1 MLSGEA
7 DDSKVVRRP
16 WLHEDLVGFNGV
28 MAEKPNDAGLFG
40 PSSVSWQLHAEPAMW
55 LAGIRSLYLQA
66 LHPRAV
72 AGIVQN
78 SDFRADPLGRLV
90 RTANFVGASTYC
102 PRDEVSRLAAR
113 VRSVHRSLRAT
124 YEGET
129 FRIDEPELLLWVHCA
144 EVSSFLTVVRR
155 AGFPLTAAHADQ
167 YLDEQRASAAL
178 VGLDPDEVP
187 GSVAAM
193 HDYLREIRPSL
204 RRTEDT
210 DLIYDFLHRPP
221 VSGKLALGL
230 PLYEPM
236 VGHLA
241 YSLLPGWATGLYG
254 RRAYPPA
261 VSTAAMRTLAETL
274 RALQRTVR
282 TVVREPRLGP
292 LVPHPVL
299 AVQRLGKWAAPSA
312 RKLPAAA

>member
-1 MLSGEA
+1 MSA
-7 DDSKVVRRP
+7 QPD
-16 WLHEDLVGFNGV
+16 
-28 MAEKPNDAGLFG
+28 DAGLFG
-40 PSSVSWQLHAEPAMW
+40 PDSVSWQLHAEPAMW

-78 SDFRADPLGRLV
+78 SDFRGDPLGRLV
-90 RTANFVGASTYC
+90 RTANFVGATTYC
-102 PRDEVSRLAAR
+102 PRDEVERQAAK
-113 VRSVHRSLRAT
+113 VRAVHRSLRGT
-124 YEGET
+124 HDGRT

-155 AGFPLTAAHADQ
+155 AGFPLTAAHADR
-167 YLDEQRASAAL
+167 YLDEQRRSAAL
-178 VGLDPDEVP
+178 VGLDPGEVP

-193 HDYLREIRPSL
+193 RDYLRAMRPVL
-204 RRTEDT
+204 RRTDDT
-210 DLIYDFLHRPP
+210 DAIYDFLHRPP
-221 VSGKLALGL
+221 VGGRLALGL
-230 PLYEPM
+230 PAYETL

-241 YSLLPGWATGLYG
+241 YSLLPGWAVTVYG
-254 RRAYPPA
+254 RRAYPHTI
-261 VSTAAMRTLAETL
+261 STAMMRTLSETL
-274 RALQRTVR
+274 RALQKTVR

-299 AVQRLGKWAAPSA
+299 AARRLGDWAFPSA

>member
-1 MLSGEA
+1 
-7 DDSKVVRRP
+7 
-16 WLHEDLVGFNGV
+16 
-28 MAEKPNDAGLFG
+28 MADAGLFG

-78 SDFRADPLGRLV
+78 SDFRNDPLGRLV

-102 PRDEVSRLAAR
+102 PRDEVEAAAAR
-113 VRSVHRSLRAT
+113 VRAVHRSLRGT
-124 YEGET
+124 YEGRT

-167 YLDEQRASAAL
+167 YLDEQRRSAAL
-178 VGLDPDEVP
+178 VGLDPSEVP
-187 GSVAAM
+187 GSVAQM
-193 HDYLREIRPSL
+193 RRYLRDMRPVL
-204 RRTEDT
+204 RRTDDT

-221 VSGKLALGL
+221 VGGKLALGL
-230 PLYEPM
+230 PVYEAV
-236 VGHLA
+236 VGHVA
-241 YSLLPGWATGLYG
+241 YSLLPRWAIRLYG
-254 RRAYPPA
+254 RRPYPAA
-261 VSTAAMRTLAETL
+261 VSTATMRALSETL
-274 RALQRTVR
+274 RALQKTVR
-282 TVVREPRLGP
+282 TLVREPRLGP

-299 AVQRLGKWAAPSA
+299 AVNRLGKWAAPSA

>member
-1 MLSGEA
+1 
-7 DDSKVVRRP
+7 
-16 WLHEDLVGFNGV
+16 
-28 MAEKPNDAGLFG
+28 MANKPNDVGLFG
-40 PSSVSWQLHAEPAMW
+40 PSSVSWHLHAEPAMW

-78 SDFRADPLGRLV
+78 SDFRRDPLGRLI
-90 RTANFVGASTYC
+90 RTANFVGASTYS
-102 PRDEVSRLAAR
+102 PQAEVARLAER
-113 VRSVHRSLRAT
+113 VRSVHRSLRGT
-124 YEGET
+124 YEGST

-155 AGFPLTAAHADQ
+155 AGFPLTATHADQ
-167 YLDEQRASAAL
+167 YLDEQRRSAAL
-178 VGLDPDEVP
+178 VGLDPAEVP

-193 HDYLREIRPSL
+193 RAYFQDVRATLC
-204 RRTEDT
+204 RTEDT

-221 VSGKLALGL
+221 VAGRLALGL
-230 PLYEPM
+230 PVYETV

-241 YSLLPGWATGLYG
+241 YSLLPSWAVSMYG
-254 RRAYPPA
+254 RRAYPA
-261 VSTAAMRTLAETL
+261 ALSTVAMRTLAETM

-299 AVQRLGKWAAPSA
+299 AVRRLGKWAAPSA
-312 RKLPAAA
+312 SRLPVLV

>member
-1 MLSGEA
+1 M
-7 DDSKVVRRP
+7 VP
-16 WLHEDLVGFNGV
+16 
-28 MAEKPNDAGLFG
+28 KPNDAGLFG

-102 PRDEVSRLAAR
+102 PREEVELLAAR
-113 VRSVHRSLRAT
+113 VRSVHRSLRGT
-124 YEGET
+124 YEGRT
-129 FRIDEPELLLWVHCA
+129 FRVDEPELLLWVHCA

-155 AGFPLTAAHADQ
+155 AGFPLTAAHADR

-193 HDYLREIRPSL
+193 RRYLQGMRPVL

-210 DLIYDFLHRPP
+210 GEIYDFLHRPP

-230 PLYEPM
+230 PLYETV

-241 YSLLPGWATGLYG
+241 YSLLPGWAISLYG
-254 RRAYPPA
+254 RRAYPAP
-261 VSTAAMRTLAETL
+261 VSTAALRTLAETL
-274 RALQRTVR
+274 RAVQRTVR

-299 AVQRLGKWAAPSA
+299 AVRRLGTWAMPSA
-312 RKLPAAA
+312 KRLPAAA

>member
-1 MLSGEA
+1 MS
-7 DDSKVVRRP
+7 
-16 WLHEDLVGFNGV
+16 
-28 MAEKPNDAGLFG
+28 AEPNDLGLFG
-40 PSSVSWQLHAEPAMW
+40 PDSVSWQLHAEPAMW

-72 AGIVQN
+72 AGILQN

-90 RTANFVGASTYC
+90 RTANFVGAATYC
-102 PRDEVSRLAAR
+102 PRDEVLRAAAR

-124 YEGET
+124 LDGGTY
-129 FRIDEPELLLWVHCA
+129 RIDEPELLLWVHCA
-144 EVSSFLTVVRR
+144 EVSSFLSVVRR
-155 AGFPLTAAHADQ
+155 AGFPLTAAHADR
-167 YLDEQRASAAL
+167 YLDEQRRSAEL

-193 HDYLREIRPSL
+193 TEYLRAVRPTL

-210 DLIYDFLHRPP
+210 DAIYDFLHRPP
-221 VSGKLALGL
+221 VGGKLALGL
-230 PLYEPM
+230 RLYEPM

-241 YSLLPGWATGLYG
+241 YSLLPGWAVRLYG
-254 RRAYPPA
+254 RRAYPAP
-261 VSTAAMRTLAETL
+261 VSTVGMRALSETL

-282 TVVREPRLGP
+282 TLVREPRLGP

-299 AVQRLGKWAAPSA
+299 AVRRLGSWATPSA
-312 RKLPAAA
+312 KRLPDTQRQDDVAPLTS

>member
-1 MLSGEA
+1 
-7 DDSKVVRRP
+7 
-16 WLHEDLVGFNGV
+16 
-28 MAEKPNDAGLFG
+28 MATKPNDAGLFG

-102 PRDEVSRLAAR
+102 PRAEVERLAAR
-113 VRSVHRSLRAT
+113 VRGVHRSLRAT
-124 YEGET
+124 YEGST
-129 FRIDEPELLLWVHCA
+129 FRIDEPDLLLWVHCA

-155 AGFPLTAAHADQ
+155 AGFPLTAEHADR
-167 YLDEQRASAAL
+167 YLDEQRTSAGL

-193 HDYLREIRPSL
+193 RTYLQGVRPLL
-204 RRTEDT
+204 RRTDDT
-210 DLIYDFLHRPP
+210 DEIYDFLHRPP
-221 VSGKLALGL
+221 VSGRLALGL
-230 PLYEPM
+230 RVYEPV

-241 YSLLPGWATGLYG
+241 YSLLPGWAVEMYG
-254 RRAYPPA
+254 RRAYPAA

-274 RALQRTVR
+274 RALQKTVR

-299 AVQRLGKWAAPSA
+299 AVRRLGKWATPSA
-312 RKLPAAA
+312 RRLPAVA

>member
-1 MLSGEA
+1 M
-7 DDSKVVRRP
+7 
-16 WLHEDLVGFNGV
+16 FNGHMSV
-28 MAEKPNDAGLFG
+28 DPNELGLFG
-40 PSSVSWQLHAEPAMW
+40 PGSVSWQLHAEPAMW

-90 RTANFVGASTYC
+90 RTANFVGAATYM
-102 PRDEVSRLAAR
+102 PRDEVARHAAR
-113 VRSVHRSLRAT
+113 VRAVHRSLRGT
-124 YEGET
+124 YDGKS

-155 AGFPLTAAHADQ
+155 AGFPLTEAHADQ
-167 YLDEQRASAAL
+167 YLAEQRSSAQL

-193 HDYLREIRPSL
+193 RRYFHAVRPTL

-221 VSGKLALGL
+221 VGGRLALGL
-230 PLYEPM
+230 PLYETL

-241 YSLLPGWATGLYG
+241 YSLLPSWATAMYG
-254 RRAYPPA
+254 RRAYPP
-261 VSTAAMRTLAETL
+261 VMSTAAMRTLAETM
-274 RALQRTVR
+274 RALQLAVR
-282 TVVREPRLGP
+282 TVVREPHLGP

-299 AVQRLGKWAAPSA
+299 AVRRLGKWAAPSA
-312 RKLPAAA
+312 RRLPVAA

>member
-1 MLSGEA
+1 M
-7 DDSKVVRRP
+7 
-16 WLHEDLVGFNGV
+16 FNGSMV
-28 MAEKPNDAGLFG
+28 DERGDAGLFG

-78 SDFRADPLGRLV
+78 SDFRADPLGRLI
-90 RTANFVGASTYC
+90 RTANFVGVATYC
-102 PRDEVSRLAAR
+102 PRAEAERLAAR
-113 VRSVHRSLRAT
+113 VRSVHRSLRGT
-124 YEGET
+124 YEGST

-155 AGFPLTAAHADQ
+155 AGFPLTAAHADR
-167 YLDEQRASAAL
+167 YLDEQRVSAAL
-178 VGLDPDEVP
+178 VGLDPSEVP

-193 HDYLREIRPSL
+193 RDYLREVRPLL

-210 DLIYDFLHRPP
+210 DQIYDFLHRPP
-221 VSGKLALGL
+221 VGGKLALGL
-230 PLYEPM
+230 PLYESV

-241 YSLLPGWATGLYG
+241 YSLLPGWAIQAYG

-261 VSTAAMRTLAETL
+261 MTTAAMRTLAETL
-274 RALQRTVR
+274 RAVQKTVR

-299 AVQRLGKWAAPSA
+299 AVRRLGKWATPSA
-312 RKLPAAA
+312 RRLPAAA